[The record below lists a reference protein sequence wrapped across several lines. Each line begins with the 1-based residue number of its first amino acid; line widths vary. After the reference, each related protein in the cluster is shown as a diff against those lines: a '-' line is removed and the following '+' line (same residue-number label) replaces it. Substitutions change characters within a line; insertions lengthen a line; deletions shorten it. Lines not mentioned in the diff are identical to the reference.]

1 MKIQHTSLYL
11 CIALLISFF
20 PVSVSAQQHTSGI
33 DVEDPQSV
41 KSQGVEFSIELDK
54 PDWLYKLGDE
64 PVFKFDIR
72 VNNEPIEVGEV
83 TYRIGPEKMHAIES
97 GKVTLKNGRAEISA
111 QTMDEPGFLRC
122 EAAFDW
128 EGQAYKAV
136 ATAAFSS
143 DQIKPY
149 TVDPID
155 FDSYWSDAVENS
167 KSIPLNMVLTPMS
180 NRSNDSVVVYQVK
193 YEFYND
199 SVQQF
204 YGVLSMPIAD
214 GKYPAIIRFP
224 GAGWAPL
231 AGDQNNAADGF
242 ITLDLYIHGHPVIY
256 DRAYYVDLQHNALKA
271 YQYRGVEDRDSFYY
285 KNVLLGCVR
294 AVDLIHALPKFDGH
308 NIGAWGSSQG
318 GALSIMTTAL
328 EKRIDYLVALCPAM
342 ADFPGYLHGR
352 AGGWPH
358 FFTQPELY
366 EDKTAQVVETL
377 SYFDV
382 VNFAKRISV
391 PGFYSWGFNDPT
403 TPPTSIYAAYNSIQA
418 PRELFVIP
426 DGVHKIY
433 PEQRVKTYAWLK
445 NNLKRNEKR

>member
-1 MKIQHTSLYL
+1 MKIRHTLLYL
-11 CIALLISFF
+11 FISLHMTFF
-20 PVSVSAQQHTSGI
+20 PVLVPAQQHTSGI
-33 DVEDPQSV
+33 DVEDPKAV
-41 KSQGVEFSIELDK
+41 ASQGVEFSIELDK
-54 PDWLYKLGDE
+54 PDWVYKLE
-64 PVFKFDIR
+64 EQPVFKFQLR
-72 VNNEPIEVGEV
+72 VNNEPLNGGEV
-83 TYRIGPEKMHAIES
+83 SYRIGPEKMQVLER
-97 GKVTLKNGRAEISA
+97 GKVNIANGEAKVTAQAMRA
-111 QTMDEPGFLRC
+111 PGFLRC
-122 EAAFDW
+122 EAEYDW
-128 EGQAYKAV
+128 EGQTYKAV
-136 ATAAFSS
+136 ATAAFSPE
-143 DQIKPY
+143 QIKPH

-155 FDSYWSDAVENS
+155 FDSYWFDAVEKS
-167 KSIPLNMVLTPMS
+167 KSIPLNMVLTPMA

-199 SVQQF
+199 FVQQF
-204 YGVLSMPIAD
+204 YAVLSMPRVD

-231 AGDQNNAADGF
+231 AGDQNNAAEGF
-242 ITLDLYIHGHPVIY
+242 ITLDLYIHGHPVIH
-256 DRAYYVDLQHNALKA
+256 DRDYYVDLQHNALKA

-294 AVDLIHALPKFDGH
+294 AVDLIHALPKFDGN

-382 VNFAKRISV
+382 VNFAKRLTV

-426 DGVHKIY
+426 EGVHKIY
-433 PEQRVKTYAWLK
+433 PEQRIKTYTWLK
-445 NNLKRNEKR
+445 SNLKRNEKR

>member
-1 MKIQHTSLYL
+1 MKVQHSCLYVS
-11 CIALLISFF
+11 IALLISFL
-20 PVSVSAQQHTSGI
+20 PLSVLAQQHTSGI

-41 KSQGVEFSIELDK
+41 AEPGVEFSIELDK
-54 PDWLYKLGDE
+54 PDWLYQLGDE

-97 GKVTLKNGRAEISA
+97 GKVTLKNGQAEISA
-111 QTMDEPGFLRC
+111 QTMGEPGFLRC
-122 EAAFDW
+122 EATFEW
-128 EGQAYKAV
+128 EDKTYKTV
-136 ATAAFSS
+136 ATAAFSP
-143 DQIKPY
+143 DLIKPY
-149 TVDPID
+149 TEDPSD
-155 FDSYWSDAVENS
+155 FDKFWSDAIQTA

-193 YEFYND
+193 YEFHND

-224 GAGWAPL
+224 GAGWTPL

-242 ITLDLYIHGHPVIY
+242 ITLDLYIHGHPVIH

-382 VNFAKRISV
+382 VNFAKRLTV

-403 TPPTSIYAAYNSIQA
+403 TPPTSIYAAYNLIQA
-418 PRELFVIP
+418 PKMLYVIP
-426 DGVHKIY
+426 HGLHKIY
-433 PEQRVKTYAWLK
+433 PEQRENTYKWLK
-445 NNLKRNEKR
+445 NKLLTDDEV